1 MVPAQTKDS
10 KIFVDILK
18 KYIEVCNELKIK
30 KLVDY
35 PGKSIFKAF
44 PNVEYYEENPIGYQ
58 SYDI

>member
-1 MVPAQTKDS
+1 M
-10 KIFVDILK
+10 DILK

-44 PNVEYYEENPIGYQ
+44 PSVEYYEENPIGYQ